1 VIGRWRSV
9 LMVAFVAM
17 LVGGSVAVVSNWRTA
32 AAADLK
38 SWPLSVAV
46 VGDSMTAGAANRVV
60 WPTLLAQRT
69 GWAVGNFALPD
80 AGFVADGIGGHAF
93 RYQVE
98 RAEQMHPQIFVLFA
112 GGVGDAAYGW
122 TGAIGAAVADSIDK
136 IKRTGQRIFVV
147 GPTWY
152 GPNVPIAISAVSDEI
167 QKAAE
172 KAGVPFL
179 NALKPPWLNPSLM
192 QPNLSGP
199 NDKGQSVI
207 ADNVAAWLRAEVI
220 AS

>member
-1 VIGRWRSV
+1 MIGRWRSV
-9 LMVAFVAM
+9 LAVAFVAM
-17 LVGGSVAVVSNWRTA
+17 LVGGIVAAVSNWRTA
-32 AAADLK
+32 ATADTK
-38 SWPLSVAV
+38 SWPLTVAV

-93 RYQVE
+93 RYQVD

-136 IKRTGQRIFVV
+136 IKRSGQRIFVV

-152 GPNVPIAISAVSDEI
+152 GPNIPIAISTVSDEI

-179 NALKPPWLNPSLM
+179 NALTPPWLNPDLM

-207 ADNVAAWLRAEVI
+207 ADNVAAWLRTEVI